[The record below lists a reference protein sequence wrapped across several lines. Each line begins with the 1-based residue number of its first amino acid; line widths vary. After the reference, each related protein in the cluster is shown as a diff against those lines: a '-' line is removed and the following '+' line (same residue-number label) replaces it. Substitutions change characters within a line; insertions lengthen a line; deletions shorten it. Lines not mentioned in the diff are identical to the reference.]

1 MPSIIQ
7 KIRQEI
13 ASLIDVTGHQNAA
26 SIATKIAKD
35 LGLSGRM
42 VEFTH
47 VELRNKLNE
56 SRFRQVPYSQRMLF
70 LPHCLRSST
79 KCKSNYSDDG
89 LDFKG
94 CSQCN
99 SCQLPK
105 IKKLAEDLGYLRVA
119 CVPGGSML
127 EKLVLKYKPKAVVGV
142 ACNAE
147 VHLGMDKL
155 SMAGIPNQAV
165 LLLKDGCKD
174 TEANIP
180 EIKEKLE
187 LIDPELLEA
196 IKEFKAR
203 KA

>member
-7 KIRQEI
+7 KVKESVAAII
-13 ASLIDVTGHQNAA
+13 DTASHQNAA
-26 SIATKIAKD
+26 SIASGIAKE

-42 VEFTH
+42 IEYTH

-56 SRFRQVPYSQRMLF
+56 SRFKKIPYNERMLF
-70 LPHCLRSST
+70 LPHCLRNSR
-79 KCKSNYSDDG
+79 KCKSAYGPEG

-94 CSQCN
+94 CEECN
-99 SCQLPK
+99 SCQMPK
-105 IKKLAEDLGYLRVA
+105 IRKIAERIGYMRTA

-147 VHLGMDKL
+147 VHQGMDKL
-155 SMAGIPNQAV
+155 ANAGIPNQGV
-165 LLLKDGCKD
+165 LLMRDGCKD
-174 TEANIP
+174 TLANIE

-187 LIDPELLEA
+187 MSSEPKNQKPTA
-196 IKEFKAR
+196 
-203 KA
+203 